1 MSDSSASRRKRVTI
15 AEAALAGAPLQCWDN
30 STRGLDSANA
40 VEFCRNLRVG
50 AEYTGTTSVVAIYQA
65 PQSAYDIFDKVCVLY
80 EGEQIFFGR
89 ATAAKAFFEAVG
101 FECPP
106 QQTVPDFLTSLTS
119 PGERKA
125 RAGFENRVPQTPQEF
140 AAVWKKSAEYARLKE
155 EIAAFE
161 NKHPV
166 NSERYEEFLKSR
178 RAQQSKHMFVPLVR
192 RRTSLSDHSTL
203 QSCRL
208 AVHHVVLGSDQAL
221 PPSWLLAF
229 TSRSKSDTFATI
241 RQLYNGSYHL
251 VHLLQLA
258 CVLHRVTEAERG

>member
-1 MSDSSASRRKRVTI
+1 VTI

-125 RAGFENRVPQTPQEF
+125 RAGFENRVPHTPQEF
-140 AAVWKKSAEYARLKE
+140 AAVWKKSAEYASLKE

-178 RAQQSKHMFVPLVR
+178 RAQQSKHMFVPLSATKPHHLTIHFRSRAGSPYTMSYWGQIKLCLR
-192 RRTSLSDHSTL
+192 RGFWRLRADPSLTLSQLFGNFIMALIISSIFYNLRTYY
-203 QSCRL
+203 
-208 AVHHVVLGSDQAL
+208 VVS
-221 PPSWLLAF
+221 P
-229 TSRSKSDTFATI
+229 R
-241 RQLYNGSYHL
+241 
-251 VHLLQLA
+251 
-258 CVLHRVTEAERG
+258 